1 MHNSNGARAGRIAP
15 LGIVLNQSRRTT
27 ENSALVVD
35 TLLWNGGLVGGIDM
49 GSGTDRATFQNLT
62 QTHLRGILVN
72 GGPGA
77 GDTLMVPG

>member
-1 MHNSNGARAGRIAP
+1 M
-15 LGIVLNQSRRTT
+15 
-27 ENSALVVD
+27 VVD

-62 QTHLRGILVN
+62 QTHLRGILID